1 MISILKKN
9 PEARTDKNLDTLVPI
24 VREIEFFRLNQIDAH
39 NMVDVCTEL
48 KYELISGGEFVFY
61 QGDYGDKFYVILKG
75 KVQVLVN
82 NNEYIKQK
90 KSGRS
95 KKPAKQGQDKE
106 VNKKLLRPFLAD
118 DDEDKMSKE
127 SVAGLNNDLEDSL
140 VLNKLLPDLPLT

>member
-1 MISILKKN
+1 
-9 PEARTDKNLDTLVPI
+9 
-24 VREIEFFRLNQIDAH
+24 
-39 NMVDVCTEL
+39 VCTEL
-48 KYELISGGEFVFY
+48 KYELIPGGEFVFY